1 MITAP
6 SQFGHVKVLQKGDDS
21 GGTVSGHDKLRVHVG
36 GIFMQNRVLLVE
48 DDDELRTLLSRYL
61 TSHGFTV
68 REAANGNDGLS
79 LAIGQDCDIVV
90 LDIMLP
96 DISGLDVLR
105 QLRAETHLPVVLL
118 TARGDETDRIV
129 GFEVGADDYIPKPCN
144 PRELIARLQA
154 LLRRI
159 AWDQEVGV
167 DEARH
172 YGDIRVEPVQRR
184 IYQNDEVM
192 ELTATEYEVLQVLL
206 AHADSVV
213 RKTDL
218 MQWALGRRL
227 EAYDR
232 TLDMHISNLRRK
244 LGNDDLP
251 RIETVRGL
259 GYSYRVPA

>member
-1 MITAP
+1 
-6 SQFGHVKVLQKGDDS
+6 
-21 GGTVSGHDKLRVHVG
+21 
-36 GIFMQNRVLLVE
+36 MQNRVLLVE
-48 DDDELRTLLSRYL
+48 DDDELRQLLARYL
-61 TSHGFTV
+61 TGQGFSV
-68 REAANGNDGLS
+68 REAATGNDGLS
-79 LAIGQDCDIVV
+79 LARGQNCDIVV

-105 QLRAETHLPVVLL
+105 ALRAETHLPVVLL

-144 PRELIARLQA
+144 PRELVARLQA

-159 AWDQEVGV
+159 AWDQAV
-167 DEARH
+167 DVDASRV
-172 YGDIRVEPVQRR
+172 YGDLRVEPAHRR
-184 IYQNDEVM
+184 IYQSDQAL

-206 AHADSVV
+206 AHAGSVV

-227 EAYDR
+227 EAHDR
-232 TLDMHISNLRRK
+232 TLDMHISNLRKK
-244 LGNDDLP
+244 LGNDDPP

-259 GYSYRVPA
+259 GYSYRVPV

>member
-1 MITAP
+1 
-6 SQFGHVKVLQKGDDS
+6 
-21 GGTVSGHDKLRVHVG
+21 
-36 GIFMQNRVLLVE
+36 MQNRVLLVE
-48 DDDELRTLLSRYL
+48 DDDELRQLLARYL
-61 TSHGFTV
+61 TNQGFSV
-68 REAANGNDGLS
+68 REAENGNDGLS
-79 LAIGQDCDIVV
+79 LARGQNCDIVV

-105 QLRAETHLPVVLL
+105 SLRADTHLPVILL

-144 PRELIARLQA
+144 PRELVARLQA

-159 AWDQEVGV
+159 AWDQSVEM
-167 DEARH
+167 DAART
-172 YGDIRVEPVQRR
+172 YGDLRVEPSHRR
-184 IYQNDEVM
+184 IYQKDTPL

-206 AHADSVV
+206 AHAGSVV

-227 EAYDR
+227 EAHDR
-232 TLDMHISNLRRK
+232 TLDMHISNLRKK
-244 LGNDDLP
+244 LGNDDPP

-259 GYSYRVPA
+259 GYSYRVPV

>member
-1 MITAP
+1 
-6 SQFGHVKVLQKGDDS
+6 
-21 GGTVSGHDKLRVHVG
+21 
-36 GIFMQNRVLLVE
+36 MQSRVLLVE
-48 DDDELRTLLSRYL
+48 DDAELRALLARYL
-61 TSHGFTV
+61 TNQGFTV
-68 REAANGNDGLS
+68 REAATGRDGLA
-79 LAIGQDCDIVV
+79 LALGQDCDIVV

-96 DISGLDVLR
+96 DVSGLDVLR
-105 QLRAETHLPVVLL
+105 DLRARTHLPVVLL

-144 PRELIARLQA
+144 PRELVARLQA

-159 AWDQEVGV
+159 AWDQKAEVN
-167 DEARH
+167 ATRT
-172 YGDIRVEPVQRR
+172 YGDLRVEPGHRR
-184 IYQNDEVM
+184 IYQNDVPM

-206 AHADSVV
+206 AHAGSVV

-244 LGNDDLP
+244 LGNEEPP

-259 GYSYRVPA
+259 GYSYRVPG

>member
-1 MITAP
+1 
-6 SQFGHVKVLQKGDDS
+6 
-21 GGTVSGHDKLRVHVG
+21 
-36 GIFMQNRVLLVE
+36 MQNRVLLVE
-48 DDDELRTLLSRYL
+48 DDDELRQLLARYL
-61 TSHGFTV
+61 TNQGFSV
-68 REAANGNDGLS
+68 REAATGNDGLS
-79 LAIGQDCDIVV
+79 LARGQNCDIVV

-105 QLRAETHLPVVLL
+105 ALRAETHLPVVLL

-144 PRELIARLQA
+144 PRELVARLQA

-159 AWDQEVGV
+159 AWDQAV
-167 DEARH
+167 DLDASRT
-172 YGDIRVEPVQRR
+172 YGDLRVEPAHRR
-184 IYQNDEVM
+184 IYQDDAPL

-206 AHADSVV
+206 AHAGSVV

-227 EAYDR
+227 EAHDR
-232 TLDMHISNLRRK
+232 TLDMHISNLRKK
-244 LGNDDLP
+244 LGNDDPP

-259 GYSYRVPA
+259 GYSYRVLA

>member
-1 MITAP
+1 
-6 SQFGHVKVLQKGDDS
+6 
-21 GGTVSGHDKLRVHVG
+21 
-36 GIFMQNRVLLVE
+36 MQNRVLLVE
-48 DDDELRTLLSRYL
+48 DDDELRQLLARYL
-61 TSHGFTV
+61 TNQGFSV
-68 REAANGNDGLS
+68 REAATGNDGLS
-79 LAIGQDCDIVV
+79 LARGQNCDIVV

-105 QLRAETHLPVVLL
+105 ALRAETHLPVVLL

-144 PRELIARLQA
+144 PRELVARLQA

-159 AWDQEVGV
+159 AWDLAV
-167 DEARH
+167 DLDASRT
-172 YGDIRVEPVQRR
+172 YGDLRVEPAHRR
-184 IYQNDEVM
+184 IYQDDTAL

-206 AHADSVV
+206 AHAGSVV

-227 EAYDR
+227 EAHDR
-232 TLDMHISNLRRK
+232 TLDMHISNLRKK
-244 LGNDDLP
+244 LGNDDPP

-259 GYSYRVPA
+259 GYSYRVPV